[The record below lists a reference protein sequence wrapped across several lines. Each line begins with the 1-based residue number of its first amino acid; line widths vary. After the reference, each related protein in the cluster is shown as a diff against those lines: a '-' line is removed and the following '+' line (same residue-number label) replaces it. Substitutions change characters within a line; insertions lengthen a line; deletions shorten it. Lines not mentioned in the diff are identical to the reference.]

1 MLAGVYVSSVF
12 LGWDYHIWVMQIA
25 LGPWQVGWLYLVN
38 QWRLYEENSDLY
50 IFSENVLERLTELTN
65 WHKNIDFTQCIG
77 IQHVLIICLFFERM
91 FLKAGGQILLQSITW
106 DIWGVEFSDIFRRNE
121 IYCFKHDITYIE
133 YRGRDTDVSR
143 RDIGQTW
150 RKLESLWDIQRNDIL
165 FRSPNVLF
173 LKL

>member
-77 IQHVLIICLFFERM
+77 IQHVLIICLFFEKM
-91 FLKAGGQILLQSITW
+91 FLKTGGQILLQSITW
-106 DIWGVEFSDIFRRNE
+106 DIWGVEFFDIFRRNE
-121 IYCFKHDITYIE
+121 ILLQAWHHL
-133 YRGRDTDVSR
+133 YRISGKGHRCIKKRYWTNLKK
-143 RDIGQTW
+143 IGI
-150 RKLESLWDIQRNDIL
+150 SLRYPKKRYPI
-165 FRSPNVLF
+165 
-173 LKL
+173 